1 MHKHMVLHQLL
12 ITGIM
17 CLVHSEQAVS
27 SLHLHTMRAITSN
40 SVVALYT
47 IIIIASILPHEN

>member
-1 MHKHMVLHQLL
+1 MVLHQLL